1 MASCVCGSGI
11 VKTHQLGFQECD
23 SLRAVFA
30 KDLSPNHIKLQS
42 RILGEVVGNF
52 PNFLEEVTLLA
63 DPECVRL
70 KNYCKE
76 DSVDQRATMTEVCL
90 VPAEFDDYQ
99 IGVDAAITF
108 CLKELRAVLL
118 FTDAL
123 PQTVSLYFESAGSP
137 VVFSIDA
144 TTEVKAD
151 FVLAT
156 LQDVAD
162 PTNPITNGTTA
173 HSDSST
179 NAAGVRGKNAAHRQR
194 EQTRQN
200 TRGRRRGTANGPGL
214 TRRQDRGRG
223 SVEDEWSHPFS
234 SSNSRSTKEDRERTS
249 EERLASVES
258 VHRSSEAYHSTPSRQ
273 RMADARSRSSR
284 TSEEHCTLGDA
295 VMVEEDGH
303 VTGDGA
309 GGEGVT
315 MVEEGEADPLDALF
329 GEENMMDVGE
339 GGWEGGRGGDF
350 AAEGRPRSSSSEPQ
364 HKLPGFGISR
374 SPHVVS
380 SHLTSSCVRPSPK
393 SPQTHTSHPHTPP
406 SPTLPRREGEEEWRR
421 GEEGGVSL
429 TQDSILQDSGFLP
442 GTPPAKKVSHE
453 TRHTLFYI

>member
-1 MASCVCGSGI
+1 M
-11 VKTHQLGFQECD
+11 
-23 SLRAVFA
+23 
-30 KDLSPNHIKLQS
+30 
-42 RILGEVVGNF
+42 
-52 PNFLEEVTLLA
+52 
-63 DPECVRL
+63 
-70 KNYCKE
+70 
-76 DSVDQRATMTEVCL
+76 
-90 VPAEFDDYQ
+90 
-99 IGVDAAITF
+99 
-108 CLKELRAVLL
+108 
-118 FTDAL
+118 
-123 PQTVSLYFESAGSP
+123 
-137 VVFSIDA
+137 
-144 TTEVKAD
+144 
-151 FVLAT
+151 LAT

-173 HSDSST
+173 HSESST
-179 NAAGVRGKNAAHRQR
+179 NTAGVRGKNAAHRQR

-200 TRGRRRGTANGPGL
+200 TRGRRRGTANGQGL

-284 TSEEHCTLGDA
+284 TSEEHCTPGGDA
-295 VMVEEDGH
+295 VVVEEDGH

-364 HKLPGFGISR
+364 HKLPGVPFMYVCI
-374 SPHVVS
+374 
-380 SHLTSSCVRPSPK
+380 
-393 SPQTHTSHPHTPP
+393 
-406 SPTLPRREGEEEWRR
+406 
-421 GEEGGVSL
+421 
-429 TQDSILQDSGFLP
+429 P
-442 GTPPAKKVSHE
+442 G
-453 TRHTLFYI
+453 